1 VTGMRDPHPLA
12 QAKAFA
18 ALPDLKA
25 AMEKGGVK
33 GPPQVWFV
41 TLHSK

>member
-1 VTGMRDPHPLA
+1 MTHDFKTA
-12 QAKAFA
+12 EKAKDWL

-33 GPPQVWFV
+33 GEVHVWV
-41 TLHSK
+41 TRQGSK